1 MKKKYGH
8 VRHMIKLQPHQTKFI
23 DMENPKAIL
32 EYQLRNF
39 TCLHEGDT
47 ISIQVFKDKF
57 EIDILKI
64 TPENE
69 YNAICIIDAD
79 VDVDFAPPLDYVEPE
94 RPNVQGDLKTEDP
107 KKGGVFGGNGVRI
120 DEKAQT
126 NVRKGSTVPPPN
138 EEEEYDPR
146 RHRIHRGVRKT
157 SIEWTGNGVKISDP
171 VGSKKK

>member
-1 MKKKYGH
+1 
-8 VRHMIKLQPHQTKFI
+8 
-23 DMENPKAIL
+23 MENPKAIL
-32 EYQLRNF
+32 ENQLRNF

-94 RPNVQGDLKTEDP
+94 RPNVKGDLKTEDP